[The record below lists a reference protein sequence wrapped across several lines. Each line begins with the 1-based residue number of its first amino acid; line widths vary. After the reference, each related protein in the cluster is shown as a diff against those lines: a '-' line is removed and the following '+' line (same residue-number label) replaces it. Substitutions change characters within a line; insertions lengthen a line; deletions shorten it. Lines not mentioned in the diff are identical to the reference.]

1 MEYLVSFM
9 STLLSIPTK
18 EETLLDFENVSWQQ
32 VMLHFSTAGDPG
44 IAKKTGEIKNDQLY

>member
-9 STLLSIPTK
+9 STSLNIPTK
-18 EETLLDFENVSWQQ
+18 EETLLDADNVLWEQ

-44 IAKKTGEIKNDQLY
+44 TAKKTGEIKN

>member
-18 EETLLDFENVSWQQ
+18 DTLLDSENVLWEQ
-32 VMLHFSTAGDPG
+32 VMLHFSTAGDP
-44 IAKKTGEIKNDQLY
+44 ATANKTGEIKNA